1 MREGCC
7 EERKEGRGEK
17 AVSTPRGGK
26 KGDAAAAAA
35 AAAVAAAA
43 AAAADS
49 RLIADINRSC
59 I

>member
-1 MREGCC
+1 MRKG
-7 EERKEGRGEK
+7 RKEEVRKPCRHHE
-17 AVSTPRGGK
+17 GGK
-26 KGDAAAAAA
+26 RGDAAAAAA
-35 AAAVAAAA
+35 VAVAAAAA